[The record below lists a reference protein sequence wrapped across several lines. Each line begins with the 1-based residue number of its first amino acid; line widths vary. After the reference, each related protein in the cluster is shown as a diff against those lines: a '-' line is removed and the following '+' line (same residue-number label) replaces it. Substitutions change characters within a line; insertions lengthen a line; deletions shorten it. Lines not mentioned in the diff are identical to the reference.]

1 MIKVFIDGSSGT
13 TGLKI
18 KERLK
23 ARADIEL
30 LEVPY
35 ELRHEIPVRKK
46 TAEEADC
53 VFLCL
58 PDDAAKELAGVI
70 DAFLRSLPEKECD
83 IFVARYYFTYPT
95 GEIAAKF
102 GMSENHVRAVIS
114 RTRKKLAGRLGKEAL
129 DI

>member
-35 ELRHEIPVRKK
+35 ELRHEVPVRKK

-58 PDDAAKELAGVI
+58 PDDAAKEIAAVI
-70 DAFLRSLPEKECD
+70 DPEGP
-83 IFVARYYFTYPT
+83 I
-95 GEIAAKF
+95 
-102 GMSENHVRAVIS
+102 VIDTS
-114 RTRKKLAGRLGKEAL
+114 TAHRTDSAWVY
-129 DI
+129 